1 MDMRNFITI
10 VEGVGLARRK
20 PGEIF
25 KNPQGDTLMFQG
37 LDFYPNVGAFKTAE
51 EMVTAI
57 QQLAGSLPREI
68 HWVNQQ
74 GRSLAFGVA
83 TFINQADE
91 QSYYLGKYFQTIKA
105 NRNDNNFAHSDIP
118 GGFQYNTKSGAKE
131 NAGYK
136 PSQVLT
142 QFKDLDTASVAQQIV
157 AKFGEGSDEATAVN
171 IFMATPQFPITVPA
185 GSMNFD
191 AFKIY
196 FCEMLNPIALVRGMN
211 VTGNYQE
218 AVDTFLG
225 QGTNLADCVI
235 NFNDSTGGALS
246 DSVLVS
252 PDGRELLISTKD
264 AVGGGA
270 KASASNLI
278 QKVEDLQKTEAG
290 SKLVAKYPKEMPIL
304 ESIRGN
310 SHYTGPLKIAQLA
323 GMITEQEANQVM
335 NLKAMNL
342 DLGEELVGRHI
353 VSQRLESWYT
363 EYLEKWRKPVV
374 PIHTMMLIIAYR
386 VTKWVNERTNFG
398 KFAAEVLN
406 NSALV
411 TMHND
416 VQRSGDNFVIR
427 GMSAQWPSDAVTGV
441 ILTTEKAYW
450 TTGAQGNMTFKI
462 LFHGEKAGK
471 ESPESSEPAAPVE
484 VPNIISKKPVDIRPP
499 GTPERARQKRTG
511 AGREKR

>member
-1 MDMRNFITI
+1 MDMRNFISI

-25 KNPQGDTLMFQG
+25 KNPQGNVLVFQG
-37 LDFYPNVGAFKTAE
+37 LDFYPNVGAFRTAE
-51 EMVTAI
+51 ELNAAI
-57 QQLAGSLPREI
+57 EQLAGSLPKAI
-68 HWVNQQ
+68 FWVNQP
-74 GRSLAFGVA
+74 GRSLAFGIA
-83 TFINQADE
+83 TFVDQDTNE
-91 QSYYLGKYFQTIKA
+91 TTYLGKYFQSIKA

-118 GGFQYNTKSGAKE
+118 GGFQYSTKSGAKE

-142 QFKDLDTASVAQQIV
+142 QFKNLDTASVAQQII

-211 VTGNYQE
+211 ITGNYQQ

-225 QGTNLADCVI
+225 SDTDLSACII

-246 DSVLVS
+246 DSVLVA
-252 PDGRELLISTKD
+252 PDGKELLISTKD

-278 QKVEDLQKTEAG
+278 QKVEDLQKTDKGARLI
-290 SKLVAKYPKEMPIL
+290 KKFNKEMPIL

-335 NLKAMNL
+335 NLKSMNL

-374 PIHTMMLIIAYR
+374 PIHTMMLIIASR

-416 VQRSGDNFVIR
+416 VQRSGDNFIIR
-427 GMSAQWPSDAVTGV
+427 GMRAEWPSDAVSGV

-462 LFHGEKAGK
+462 LFHGEKPAK
-471 ESPESSEPAAPVE
+471 DSPEDSEPSAPAE
-484 VPNIISKKPVDIRPP
+484 VPNIITKKPVDIRPP
-499 GTPERARQKRTG
+499 GTPERARQKRSG

>member
-1 MDMRNFITI
+1 MDMRKFISI
-10 VEGVGLARRK
+10 VEGVGLANRK
-20 PGEIF
+20 FGEIF
-25 KNPQGDTLMFQG
+25 KNPQGDVLVFQG
-37 LDFYPNVGAFKTAE
+37 LDFYPNVGAFPTAQ
-51 EMVTAI
+51 EMTAAV
-57 QQLAGSLPREI
+57 QQLAGSLTREI
-68 HWVNQQ
+68 NWVNQP
-74 GRSLAFGVA
+74 GRNLAFGVA
-83 TFINQADE
+83 TFVNQADD
-91 QSYYLGKYFQTIKA
+91 QTYYLGKYFQSIKA
-105 NRNDNNFAHSDIP
+105 NRKDNNFAHADIP
-118 GGFQYNTKSGAKE
+118 GGFQYSTKSGAKE

-142 QFKDLDTASVAQQIV
+142 QFKNLEAEAVAQQIV
-157 AKFGEGSDEATAVN
+157 TKFGEGSDEATAVN

-211 VTGNYQE
+211 ITGNYQE
-218 AVDTFLG
+218 AVNTFLG
-225 QGTNLADCVI
+225 EGTDLAGCLI

-246 DSVLVS
+246 DSVLVA
-252 PDGRELLISTKD
+252 PDGKELLISTKD

-278 QKVEDLQKTEAG
+278 QKVEELQKTEKGAKLI
-290 SKLVAKYPKEMPIL
+290 SKYSKEMPIL

-353 VSQRLESWYT
+353 VSERLESWYT

-374 PIHTMMLIIAYR
+374 PIHTIMLIIAFR

-398 KFAAEVLN
+398 RFAAEVLN

-416 VQRSGDNFVIR
+416 VQKSGNSFVIR
-427 GMSAQWPSDAVTGV
+427 GMRAEWPSDAVSGV

-462 LFHGEKAGK
+462 LFHGEKPAK
-471 ESPESSEPAAPVE
+471 ESATDSEPTAPAP
-484 VPNIISKKPVDIRPP
+484 VPNIVTKEPVDIRPP
-499 GTPERARQKRTG
+499 GTPERSRQKRTG
-511 AGREKR
+511 VGREKR